1 MKTARSHLYDY
12 DLALDDAYRF
22 VSSNLNNPQIIY
34 DTCLSYGVTNSMLAE
49 IVNTEMSGVTKSQ
62 VIDFFAS
69 HEIDSNDLD
78 SSTSVP
84 VVSYSTPDFNVLSH
98 SDSGFDWFNRKI
110 DVFGIPIYAAPAVG
124 ENKLLHAA
132 NIMAQW
138 LDNNEDGLIDNQGV
152 LDNLIVNKAT
162 VALWAEDTDTDLI
175 TEGMQQFMMD
185 LGSEET
191 RPEWHLN
198 GHTGEFDA
206 SIEELWHLVT
216 QTGYAYQYPEIFG
229 EKVGSS
235 LAKSMDIARGGQFV
249 EIPDQYPESA
259 WYTYDDPSCD
269 YGCMNTEYI
278 YWGMTSIL
286 GAQENREDE
295 ISHEWKLNTK
305 ELVQSTDPALY
316 DLLTDPQYNFP
327 TVLPDGSY
335 NLIG

>member
-34 DTCLSYGVTNSMLAE
+34 DTCLSYGVTNSMLVE

-124 ENKLLHAA
+124 EDKLLHAA

-162 VALWAEDTDTDLI
+162 VALWAEDTDTYLI

-191 RPEWHLN
+191 RPEWHLK

-206 SIEELWHLVT
+206 SLEELWHLVT
-216 QTGYAYQYPEIFG
+216 QTGYAY
-229 EKVGSS
+229 
-235 LAKSMDIARGGQFV
+235 
-249 EIPDQYPESA
+249 QYPESA

-269 YGCMNTEYI
+269 YGCMNTEYM

>member
-1 MKTARSHLYDY
+1 MKTARSHLYQY
-12 DLALDDAYRF
+12 DVSIEDAYHF
-22 VSSNLNNPQIIY
+22 VYSNLNNPQIIY
-34 DTCLSYGVTNSMLAE
+34 DTCLAYGVTNSMLAE
-49 IVNTEMSGVTKSQ
+49 IVNTEMPRVTKAQ
-62 VIDFFAS
+62 VIDFFS
-69 HEIDSNDLD
+69 SYEIDSNDLD
-78 SSTSVP
+78 ATAMSVP
-84 VVSYSTPDFNVLSH
+84 IVSYSTPDFNVLSH

-124 ENKLLHAA
+124 EDKLLHAA

-152 LDNLIVNKAT
+152 LDNLIVNKAS
-162 VALWAEDTDTDLI
+162 VALWVEDTDTDLI

-198 GHTGEFDA
+198 GHTGQFDA
-206 SIEELWHLVT
+206 SLEELWHLIT
-216 QTGYAYQYPEIFG
+216 QSGYANLYPEVFG

-235 LAKSMDIARGGQFV
+235 VANAMDIARGGQFV

-259 WYTYDDPSCD
+259 WYSYGDPTCD
-269 YGCMNTEYI
+269 YACMITEYM

-286 GAQENREDE
+286 GAQENRA
-295 ISHEWKLNTK
+295 ISDEWKLNTK
-305 ELVQSTDPALY
+305 DLVQSTDPAIY

-335 NLIG
+335 NFIG